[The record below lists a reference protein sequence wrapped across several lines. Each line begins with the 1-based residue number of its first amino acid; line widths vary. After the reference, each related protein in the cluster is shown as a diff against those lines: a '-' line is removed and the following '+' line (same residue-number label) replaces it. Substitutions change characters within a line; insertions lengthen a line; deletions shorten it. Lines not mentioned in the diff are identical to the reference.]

1 MHPIASWSIK
11 KKPFLGETKALGCGL
26 VIYSREAWQNLKLFC
41 YYDSPNV
48 GLASDPLYEVGPP
61 CSSCQP
67 GFSCDVGLCAS
78 SDAEVTTTER
88 GSTER
93 GSTERGSTESG
104 ITERGSTEGQST
116 DVSRQTGTGSTLDWE
131 NYAM

>member
-1 MHPIASWSIK
+1 MVNRVHPIASWSIK

-93 GSTERGSTESG
+93 GSTESG